1 MTIRKLLLGLALF
14 AALVALITN
23 FALAA
28 TQTFTGVV
36 TDNMCG
42 KKHTMMPGK
51 PDSECVRAC
60 VKAGSKYALLVGDKV
75 YAMSGDANKFEPL
88 AGKKA
93 KVSGELKGDTIT
105 VVAIVES
112 K

>member
-1 MTIRKLLLGLALF
+1 MTIRKLLLGLVLF
-14 AALVALITN
+14 TTLVSLI
-23 FALAA
+23 ALAA

-36 TDNMCG
+36 TDSMCG

-75 YAMSGDANKFEPL
+75 YTMSGDANMFAPL

-93 KVSGELKGDTIT
+93 KVSGELQGDTIT
-105 VVAIVES
+105 VASIAES

>member
-1 MTIRKLLLGLALF
+1 MAIRKALLGLVLF
-14 AALVALITN
+14 AS
-23 FALAA
+23 LAVMA
-28 TQTFTGVV
+28 APQTFTGVV
-36 TDNMCG
+36 TDDMCG

-75 YAMSGDANKFEPL
+75 YTLTGNTKEVEPL

-93 KVSGELKGDTIT
+93 KVTGEVKGSTIA
-105 VVAIVES
+105 VASIDAS